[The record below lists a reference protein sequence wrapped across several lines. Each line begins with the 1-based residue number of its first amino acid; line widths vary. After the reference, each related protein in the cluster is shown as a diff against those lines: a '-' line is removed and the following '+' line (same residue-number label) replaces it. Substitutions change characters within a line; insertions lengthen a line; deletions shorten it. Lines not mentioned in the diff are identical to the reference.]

1 MGQYT
6 DLNTT
11 KSKYAPNVV
20 SSFCNNIET
29 GVLLPL
35 AIKIVDSGLTYTKE
49 DSAGEWQLAKMA
61 LDATELNYLQIIH
74 FVEVHVVSIPIQIE
88 LMRSMAETHPI
99 YALLNYHF
107 FGNIGLEFLSVLVLF
122 SVDSPFDRSVAF
134 GASGSVR
141 AAYDELQK
149 LSITDDCPSDIAK
162 NGLEYLPNHR
172 YVKHGATYYS
182 IIKTFVT
189 KYIKAYYVSEDAIQS
204 AMELQTWAVRASI
217 VWGVN
222 TFLWPSRAI
231 KTSSNSLPICTLALY
246 NAPLPT
252 RKGVKVDPFDYVI
265 PSDLFPALSVVA
277 AQFYR
282 PIPLAQSVLSAYTTP
297 PFSSETILKG
307 AIAQFHQ
314 SMVTLENTLN
324 SAKPKG
330 NYLDMYVKPS
340 FMPWFSYI

>member
-189 KYIKAYYVSEDAIQS
+189 KV
-204 AMELQTWAVRASI
+204 TWHSQAAPFS
-217 VWGVN
+217 
-222 TFLWPSRAI
+222 
-231 KTSSNSLPICTLALY
+231 TLALY